1 MLFMNG
7 HLNEKL
13 HMKCNRLGERML
25 AVNDYINDVS
35 KSIPF
40 FIQGDARNVLARLP
54 NDCIDCVVTSPPYYM
69 KRQYLGGGIGLENT
83 YQQYIDNLLAIIEE
97 VYRVLKPTGSFW
109 LNIGDSY
116 KNKQLLNIPYRVA
129 IRMQDEQGWIL
140 RNTVVWDKMKGAMS
154 QSKDSL
160 GCEYEPLFHFVKIR
174 GGYYYDSNSV
184 RKKPHSARVENG
196 AVVSATGV
204 SGIRYRRKIE
214 LSTELTEEQ
223 RANAYQALD
232 EALERI
238 KKGELS
244 DFRMVIKGANQRVTN
259 GNTSNLSGRAK
270 ELQDKG
276 FYFLFYNPNG
286 SMISDVWQI
295 LPEDTQGRK
304 LHFAPFPEDLV
315 KTPIILTCPPNGI
328 VLDPFV
334 GTGTTS
340 YVATQ
345 LGRRSIGIDMA
356 HEYLELAADRC
367 SEYGCVINK

>member
-1 MLFMNG
+1 MLT
-7 HLNEKL
+7 
-13 HMKCNRLGERML
+13 
-25 AVNDYINDVS
+25 VNDYINDAS

-40 FIQGDARNVLARLP
+40 FVQGDALNVLAHLP

-129 IRMQDEQGWIL
+129 IRMQDEQKWIL

-160 GCEYEPLFHFVKIR
+160 GCEYEPLFHFVKKR

-184 RKKPHSARVENG
+184 RKKPRSARVENG

-204 SGIRYRRKIE
+204 SGVRYRRKIE

-223 RANAYQALD
+223 RTNAYQALD
-232 EALERI
+232 EVLERI

-259 GNTSNLSGRAK
+259 GNTTNLSGRAK

-295 LPEDTQGRK
+295 IPEDTQGRK

-315 KTPIILTCPPNGI
+315 KTPIVLTCPPNGI

-356 HEYLELAADRC
+356 QEYLELAADRC
-367 SEYGCVINK
+367 SEYGCVINNI

>member
-1 MLFMNG
+1 MITV
-7 HLNEKL
+7 NE
-13 HMKCNRLGERML
+13 
-25 AVNDYINDVS
+25 YIKDASFTV
-35 KSIPF
+35 PCF
-40 FIQGDARNVLARLP
+40 VRGDALQVLAHLP
-54 NDCIDCVVTSPPYYM
+54 DECIDCVVTSPPYYM
-69 KRQYLGGGIGLENT
+69 KRQYLGGGIGLETT
-83 YQQYIDNLLAIIEE
+83 YQEYIDNLLAIIKE
-97 VYRVLKPTGSFW
+97 VYRVLKPSGSFW

-116 KNKQLLNIPYRVA
+116 KNKQLLNIPHRVA
-129 IRMQDEQGWIL
+129 IRMQDEQKWIL

-160 GCEYEPLFHFVKIR
+160 GCEYEPIFHFVKKKN
-174 GGYYYDSNSV
+174 GYYYNSDAV
-184 RKKPHSARVENG
+184 RKKPRSARVENG

-204 SGIRYRRKIE
+204 SGVRYRRKIE

-223 RANAYQALD
+223 RANAYKALD
-232 EALERI
+232 DVLERI

-259 GNTSNLSGRAK
+259 GNTTNLSGRAK
-270 ELQDKG
+270 ELQEKG

-295 LPEDTQGRK
+295 IPEDTQGRK

-345 LGRRSIGIDMA
+345 LNRKSIGIDMA
-356 HEYLELAADRC
+356 QEYLELAETRC
-367 SEYGCVINK
+367 SEYGCLHNGELETLI

>member
-1 MLFMNG
+1 
-7 HLNEKL
+7 
-13 HMKCNRLGERML
+13 ML
-25 AVNDYINDVS
+25 AINEYINDTD
-35 KSIPF
+35 KLIPF
-40 FIQGDARNVLARLP
+40 FIQGDSLNVLAHLP
-54 NDCIDCVVTSPPYYM
+54 NDCIDCIVTSPPYYM
-69 KRQYLGGGIGLENT
+69 KRQYLGGGIGLEGT
-83 YQQYIDNLLAIIEE
+83 YQQYIDNLLAIMKEI
-97 VYRVLKPTGSFW
+97 YRVLKPTGSCW

-129 IRMQDEQGWIL
+129 IRMQDEQKWIL

-160 GCEYEPLFHFVKIR
+160 GCEYEPLFHFVKKR
-174 GGYYYDSNSV
+174 SGYYYDSNSV
-184 RKKPHSARVENG
+184 RKKPRSAHVENG

-204 SGIRYRRKIE
+204 SGVRYRRKIE

-223 RANAYQALD
+223 RINAYQALD
-232 EALERI
+232 EVLERI

-259 GNTSNLSGRAK
+259 GNTTNLSGRAK

-295 LPEDTQGRK
+295 IPEDTQGRK

-315 KTPIILTCPPNGI
+315 KTPIVLTCPPNGI

-356 HEYLELAADRC
+356 QEYLELAADRC
-367 SEYGCVINK
+367 SEFGCVINNK

>member
-1 MLFMNG
+1 
-7 HLNEKL
+7 
-13 HMKCNRLGERML
+13 ML
-25 AVNDYINDVS
+25 AVNEYINDTT

-40 FIQGDARNVLARLP
+40 FIQGDALNVLANLP

-129 IRMQDEQGWIL
+129 IRMQDEQKWIL

-160 GCEYEPLFHFVKIR
+160 GCEYEPLFHFVKKR
-174 GGYYYDSNSV
+174 SGYYYDSDSV
-184 RKKPHSARVENG
+184 RKKPRSAHVENG

-204 SGIRYRRKIE
+204 SGVRYRRKIE

-223 RANAYQALD
+223 RTNAYQALD
-232 EALERI
+232 EVLERI

-259 GNTSNLSGRAK
+259 GDATNLSGRAK
-270 ELQDKG
+270 ELRDKG

-295 LPEDTQGRK
+295 IPEDTQGRK

-315 KTPIILTCPPNGI
+315 KTPIVLTCPPNGI

-356 HEYLELAADRC
+356 QEYLELAADRC
-367 SEYGCVINK
+367 SEFGCVINNK

>member
-1 MLFMNG
+1 
-7 HLNEKL
+7 
-13 HMKCNRLGERML
+13 ML
-25 AVNDYINDVS
+25 AVNEYINDTT

-40 FIQGDARNVLARLP
+40 FIQGDALNVLANLP

-129 IRMQDEQGWIL
+129 IRMQDEQKWIL

-160 GCEYEPLFHFVKIR
+160 GCEYEPLFHFVKKR
-174 GGYYYDSNSV
+174 SGYYYDSDSV
-184 RKKPHSARVENG
+184 RKKPRSAHVENG
-196 AVVSATGV
+196 VVVSATGV
-204 SGIRYRRKIE
+204 SGVRYRRKIE

-223 RANAYQALD
+223 RTNAYQALD
-232 EALERI
+232 EVLERI

-259 GNTSNLSGRAK
+259 GDATNLSGRAK
-270 ELQDKG
+270 ELRDKG

-295 LPEDTQGRK
+295 IPEDTQGRK

-315 KTPIILTCPPNGI
+315 KTPIVLTCPPNGI

-356 HEYLELAADRC
+356 QEYLELAEDRC
-367 SEYGCVINK
+367 SEYGCVINKELETLL

>member
-1 MLFMNG
+1 
-7 HLNEKL
+7 
-13 HMKCNRLGERML
+13 ML
-25 AVNDYINDVS
+25 AVNEYLNDTT

-40 FIQGDARNVLARLP
+40 FIQGDALNVLANLP

-129 IRMQDEQGWIL
+129 IRMQDEQKWIL

-160 GCEYEPLFHFVKIR
+160 GCEYEPLFHFVKKR
-174 GGYYYDSNSV
+174 SGYYYDSDSV
-184 RKKPHSARVENG
+184 RKKPRSAHVENG

-204 SGIRYRRKIE
+204 SGVRYRRKIE

-223 RANAYQALD
+223 RTNAYQALD
-232 EALERI
+232 EVLERI

-259 GNTSNLSGRAK
+259 GDTTNLSGRAK
-270 ELQDKG
+270 ELRDKG

-295 LPEDTQGRK
+295 IPEDTQGRK

-315 KTPIILTCPPNGI
+315 KTPIVLTCPPNGI

-356 HEYLELAADRC
+356 QEYLELAEDRC
-367 SEYGCVINK
+367 SEYGCVINKELETLL

>member
-1 MLFMNG
+1 MIRV
-7 HLNEKL
+7 NE
-13 HMKCNRLGERML
+13 
-25 AVNDYINDVS
+25 YINNLNLTA
-35 KSIPF
+35 PC
-40 FIQGDARNVLARLP
+40 FIRGDALEVLAHLP
-54 NDCIDCVVTSPPYYM
+54 DGCIDCVVTSPPYYM
-69 KRQYLGGGIGLENT
+69 KRQYLGGGIGLEAT
-83 YQQYIDNLLAIIEE
+83 FQEYIDNLLLIIREIH
-97 VYRVLKPTGSFW
+97 RVLKPTGSFW

-116 KNKQLLNIPYRVA
+116 KDKQLLNIPHRVA

-140 RNTVVWDKMKGAMS
+140 RNTVVWDKVKGSMS

-160 GCEYEPLFHFVKIR
+160 GCGYEPLFHFVKKKS
-174 GGYYYDSNSV
+174 GYYYNADAV
-184 RKKPHSARVENG
+184 RNKPRRAHIENG

-204 SGIRYRRKIE
+204 SGVRYRRKIE

-223 RANAYQALD
+223 RKNALLALD
-232 EALERI
+232 EVLERM

-259 GNTSNLSGRAK
+259 GDTAKLSGRAK
-270 ELQDKG
+270 ELQEKG

-295 LPEDTQGRK
+295 IPEDTQGRK

-315 KTPIILTCPPNGI
+315 KTPIVLTCPPDGI

-340 YVATQ
+340 YVAAQ
-345 LGRRSIGIDMA
+345 LKYKSIGIDMA
-356 HEYLELAADRC
+356 QEYLALAENRC
-367 SEYGCVINK
+367 SEYGCLNNGELETFL

>member
-1 MLFMNG
+1 MS
-7 HLNEKL
+7 
-13 HMKCNRLGERML
+13 
-25 AVNDYINDVS
+25 AVNEYINDTT

-40 FIQGDARNVLARLP
+40 FIQGDALNVLANLP

-83 YQQYIDNLLAIIEE
+83 YQQYIDNILAIIEE

-129 IRMQDEQGWIL
+129 IRMQDEQKWIL

-160 GCEYEPLFHFVKIR
+160 GCEYEPLFHFVKKR
-174 GGYYYDSNSV
+174 SGYYYDSDSV
-184 RKKPHSARVENG
+184 RKKPRSAHVENG

-204 SGIRYRRKIE
+204 SGVRYRRKIE

-223 RANAYQALD
+223 RTNAYQALD
-232 EALERI
+232 EVLERI

-259 GNTSNLSGRAK
+259 GDTTNLSGRAK

-295 LPEDTQGRK
+295 IPEDTQGRK

-315 KTPIILTCPPNGI
+315 KTPIVLTCPPNGI

-356 HEYLELAADRC
+356 QEYLELAEDRC
-367 SEYGCVINK
+367 SEYGCVVNKELETLL

>member
-1 MLFMNG
+1 
-7 HLNEKL
+7 
-13 HMKCNRLGERML
+13 ML
-25 AVNDYINDVS
+25 AVNEYLNDTT

-40 FIQGDARNVLARLP
+40 FIQGDALNVLANLP

-129 IRMQDEQGWIL
+129 IRMQDEQKWIL

-160 GCEYEPLFHFVKIR
+160 GCEYEPLFHFVKR
-174 GGYYYDSNSV
+174 RSGYYYDSDSV
-184 RKKPHSARVENG
+184 RKKPRSAHVENG

-204 SGIRYRRKIE
+204 SGVRYRRKIE

-223 RANAYQALD
+223 RTNAYQALD
-232 EALERI
+232 EVLERI

-259 GNTSNLSGRAK
+259 GDATNLSGRAK
-270 ELQDKG
+270 ELRDKG

-295 LPEDTQGRK
+295 IPEDTQGRK

-315 KTPIILTCPPNGI
+315 KTPIVLTCPPNGI

-356 HEYLELAADRC
+356 QEYLELAEDRC
-367 SEYGCVINK
+367 SEYGCVINKELETLL

>member
-1 MLFMNG
+1 
-7 HLNEKL
+7 
-13 HMKCNRLGERML
+13 ML
-25 AVNDYINDVS
+25 AVNEYINDTT

-40 FIQGDARNVLARLP
+40 FIQGDALNVLANLP

-129 IRMQDEQGWIL
+129 IRMQDEQKWIL

-160 GCEYEPLFHFVKIR
+160 GCEYEPLFHFVKKR
-174 GGYYYDSNSV
+174 SGYYYDSDSV
-184 RKKPHSARVENG
+184 RKKPRSAHVENG

-204 SGIRYRRKIE
+204 SGVRYRRKIE

-223 RANAYQALD
+223 RTNAYQALD
-232 EALERI
+232 EVLERI

-259 GNTSNLSGRAK
+259 GDATNLSGRAK
-270 ELQDKG
+270 ELRDKG

-295 LPEDTQGRK
+295 IPEDTQGRK

-315 KTPIILTCPPNGI
+315 KTPIVLTCPPNGI

-345 LGRRSIGIDMA
+345 FGRRSIGIDMA
-356 HEYLELAADRC
+356 QEYLELAEDRC
-367 SEYGCVINK
+367 SEYGCVINKELETLL

>member
-1 MLFMNG
+1 MISV
-7 HLNEKL
+7 NEYISDQSL
-13 HMKCNRLGERML
+13 L
-25 AVNDYINDVS
+25 APCFV
-35 KSIPF
+35 
-40 FIQGDARNVLARLP
+40 QGDALSVLAHLP

-69 KRQYLGGGIGLENT
+69 KRQYLGGGIGLEAT
-83 YQQYIDNLLAIIEE
+83 YQEYIDNLLAIIREI
-97 VYRVLKPTGSFW
+97 YRVLKPTGSFW

-116 KNKQLLNIPYRVA
+116 KDKQLLNIPYRIA
-129 IRMQDEQGWIL
+129 IRMQDEQKWIL

-160 GCEYEPLFHFVKIR
+160 GREYEPVFHFVKKKS
-174 GGYYYDSNSV
+174 GYYYDSDAV
-184 RKKPHSARVENG
+184 RKKPGSAHVENG

-204 SGIRYRRKIE
+204 SGVRYRRKIE
-214 LSTELTEEQ
+214 LSTELTEAQ
-223 RANAYQALD
+223 KKNAYQALD

-244 DFRMVIKGANQRVTN
+244 DFRMVIKGANHRVTN
-259 GNTSNLSGRAK
+259 GNTVNLSGRAK

-295 LPEDTQGRK
+295 IPEDTQGRK

-315 KTPIILTCPPNGI
+315 KTPIVLTCPPNGI

-340 YVATQ
+340 YVAVQ
-345 LGRRSIGIDMA
+345 LNRRSIGIDMA
-356 HEYLELAADRC
+356 QEYLALAENRC
-367 SEYGCVINK
+367 SEYGCLNDGELEAWL